1 MISLTQIPHAD
12 IVCEEAASLYSGSE
26 VHVVDNAV
34 EEAAVVAGS
43 IIIRIVVA
51 ILSLCSIFLLC
62 KILAD
67 RFSIIPSP
75 SYCRAGIKVGIFLL
89 RLAHV
94 LLPMLLG
101 SSCSSSARKSR
112 ASTETTATWCCAALL
127 VSPFVPILLLIP
139 HQQPVPPSV
148 AT

>member
-12 IVCEEAASLYSGSE
+12 IVCEEAESLYSGSE
-26 VHVVDNAV
+26 VVDNAV
-34 EEAAVVAGS
+34 EEAAVAVVAGS

-75 SYCRAGIKVGIFLL
+75 SYCRAGMKVGIFLL
-89 RLAHV
+89 RLAEI
-94 LLPMLLG
+94 LLTMLLG
-101 SSCSSSARKSR
+101 TTCSSSARKAR
-112 ASTETTATWCCAALL
+112 ASTETTATWCCAAPL
-127 VSPFVPILLLIP
+127 VSPFVPNLN
-139 HQQPVPPSV
+139 S
-148 AT
+148 